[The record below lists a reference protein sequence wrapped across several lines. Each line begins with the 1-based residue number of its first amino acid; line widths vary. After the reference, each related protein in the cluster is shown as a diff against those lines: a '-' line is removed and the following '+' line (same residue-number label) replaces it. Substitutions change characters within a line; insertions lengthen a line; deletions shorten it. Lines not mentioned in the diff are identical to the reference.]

1 MSRLRGRG
9 KNSFPTLIQHVDP
22 PAECTPRP
30 TIRTVEMAS
39 SVDIRASLVQRS
51 VDDEASRINRLVRTT
66 DTIALLIDV
75 HHI

>member
-1 MSRLRGRG
+1 
-9 KNSFPTLIQHVDP
+9 
-22 PAECTPRP
+22 
-30 TIRTVEMAS
+30 MAS

-51 VDDEASRINRLVRTT
+51 VDDEASRIDRLVRTA